1 MTKTI
6 YEILKETNPSYKSLY
21 YSPCFGSCK
30 VKLIDDENLKKI
42 CIYNNRINNK
52 ELYLDK
58 MGRLD
63 KEGNRLCT

>member
-21 YSPCFGSCK
+21 YSPWFGSCK